1 MNLLYN
7 IFYLS
12 ERAVSEKYIYK
23 SYIDIYS
30 TRITYILEVT
40 IARELLPYDLHL
52 DHINYLLIT
61 KGPTDA
67 NIVQI
72 LHLSNSFE
80 SKHWFTSTANK
91 LNSVRYSVDTSYFT
105 KHKSSKY
112 IQIHHDVMYSGEYDV
127 CVATLSVYPHR
138 ASIPKVVGSNP
149 TVARYIFQACPAWIY
164 TQSSNTYIIYK
175 AFVHIKDFFTPV
187 LLDQNRE

>member
-1 MNLLYN
+1 MLRHCFSVNELYA
-7 IFYLS
+7 S
-12 ERAVSEKYIYK
+12 VK
-23 SYIDIYS
+23 DITAS
-30 TRITYILEVT
+30 LTDKFNVLEVT
-40 IARELLPYDLHL
+40 ITRELLPYDLHL

-91 LNSVRYSVDTSYFT
+91 LNSVRYSVGTSYFT

-112 IQIHHDVMYSGEYDV
+112 IQIHHDVMY
-127 CVATLSVYPHR
+127 
-138 ASIPKVVGSNP
+138 
-149 TVARYIFQACPAWIY
+149 
-164 TQSSNTYIIYK
+164 
-175 AFVHIKDFFTPV
+175 
-187 LLDQNRE
+187 